1 MKKLDRISKARF
13 PADSLNFSGRGCFLC
28 YKESSGSSRRSRR
41 AYALPLSGH
50 IVRSLL
56 AHPRWIE
63 GKARQRYWDSICVS
77 VRTNAISQL
86 QSEEK
91 QRASAKGECG
101 TDDVK
106 WIGQTDRRDRHN
118 SPSKQYLGGAR
129 HPGDTCRFPPG
140 NIGLSSRA
148 RFRVRVRSIRKILS
162 ATVVRLLCIK
172 FARRRWFSRG
182 NGVFARAFQVTCASA
197 EVMAATKVKNG
208 CLSIYVFLFNWSSC
222 SSDTFRIFE
231 VLVVLE
237 TNLYDTIKC
246 SHINVGQRV

>member
-1 MKKLDRISKARF
+1 MV
-13 PADSLNFSGRGCFLC
+13 NW
-28 YKESSGSSRRSRR
+28 KES
-41 AYALPLSGH
+41 APA
-50 IVRSLL
+50 
-56 AHPRWIE
+56 
-63 GKARQRYWDSICVS
+63 QRYWDSICVS

-148 RFRVRVRSIRKILS
+148 CFRVRVRSIRKIPS
-162 ATVVRLLCIK
+162 ATGARLLCNATSNSPTVADFLK
-172 FARRRWFSRG
+172 E
-182 NGVFARAFQVTCASA
+182 VYAFEVTCASI
-197 EVMAATKVKNG
+197 ESGNK
-208 CLSIYVFLFNWSSC
+208 
-222 SSDTFRIFE
+222 TF
-231 VLVVLE
+231 V
-237 TNLYDTIKC
+237 
-246 SHINVGQRV
+246 HI

>member
-1 MKKLDRISKARF
+1 MRICINKGNIRTFHLVTTKPRAWNEKLDHISKARF
-13 PADSLNFSGRGCFLC
+13 PANSLNFSDRGCFLR

-41 AYALPLSGH
+41 AYATS
-50 IVRSLL
+50 IRTYCEKSSRTFAVNWRESAA
-56 AHPRWIE
+56 AH
-63 GKARQRYWDSICVS
+63 RYWDSICVS
-77 VRTNAISQL
+77 VRTNAVSQL

-148 RFRVRVRSIRKILS
+148 RSRIRVSQHSKNSLRDRGS
-162 ATVVRLLCIK
+162 AFMHRDIE
-172 FARRRWFSRG
+172 FARRFSQGG
-182 NGVFARAFQVTCASA
+182 NVFVRVWGDLRFYTESKA
-197 EVMAATKVKNG
+197 
-208 CLSIYVFLFNWSSC
+208 I
-222 SSDTFRIFE
+222 TFTQAKRKRISF
-231 VLVVLE
+231 
-237 TNLYDTIKC
+237 
-246 SHINVGQRV
+246 HIF